1 MDYEKVWDNLNRETR
16 KELLTYVYPRPSNFA
31 AELRSETLR
40 EFEADLE
47 WEELL
52 PSTQAALA
60 EENWSEILDREV

>member
-1 MDYEKVWDNLNRETR
+1 MNHEKTWDGLNRETR
-16 KELLTYVYPRPSNFA
+16 MELITYVYPS
-31 AELRSETLR
+31 RSESLR
-40 EFEADLE
+40 EFEAELN